1 MGLLASI
8 LSLGA
13 CGGGSGGSPDGMPAA
28 DAAPDARGPLFVEK
42 PECNATP
49 LVPFAAGRALIVS
62 SLGIG
67 AQTDGFDLDRD
78 GVRDNKL
85 AGLGPL
91 ARASIEEAFTRFDLV
106 VPFEIADLPAGA
118 ADSCIKL
125 AFYVGR
131 MKIDRDGDHR
141 LTMAGGGD
149 CNDLEAAISP
159 QAAEVAGNGRDD
171 NCNGLADEG
180 GPTDE
185 MDRDEDDV
193 SVAAGDC
200 DDTLADVGGTAE
212 ICGDGL
218 DNDCDGV
225 ADRPCNPYDAEE
237 PDRIFIEPISLEAGT
252 PKVLFTSGQVVADGS
267 TLRLSAGPSLFSVR
281 VPITGDLSLE
291 LNTIGTQVVGELVPV
306 AGVLGIRGGRVGGV
320 LDAAT
325 LDKVRGLTVEE
336 LGLTPEDSL
345 ADVIFG
351 PVLGIA
357 LALPRNGM
365 GCFMP
370 DIDVDGDGREA
381 FCDSL
386 IDDGKSKV
394 DLCIDGDGREVRD
407 AAGVDCTQ
415 AKNPDGSLRFVDGI
429 SLALTFEAV
438 PASELL
444 LVPVA
449 P

>member
-1 MGLLASI
+1 MSAI
-8 LSLGA
+8 LSLGAA
-13 CGGGSGGSPDGMPAA
+13 CGGGSGSPGPDAA
-28 DAAPDARGPLFVEK
+28 PLVDAAPDARGSLFVEK
-42 PECNATP
+42 PECNSTP
-49 LVPFAAGRALIVS
+49 LVPFAAGRALLVS

-67 AQTDGFDLDRD
+67 SQTDGFDLDHD
-78 GVRDNKL
+78 GLRDNKL

-91 ARASIEEAFTRFDLV
+91 ARASIAEAFTRFDLV
-106 VPFEIADLPAGA
+106 VPFEIADLPSAA
-118 ADSCIKL
+118 ADPCVKL

-131 MKIDRDGDHR
+131 MKVDRDADR
-141 LTMAGGGD
+141 RVTMVAGGD
-149 CNDLEAAISP
+149 CNDLEAAIGP
-159 QAAEVAGNGRDD
+159 QVAEVPGNGRDD
-171 NCNGLADEG
+171 DCDGVADQG
-180 GPTDE
+180 GPADDL
-185 MDRDEDDV
+185 DRDHDGQTV
-193 SVAAGDC
+193 SDGDC
-200 DDTLADVGGTAE
+200 DDTLADVGATAE

-225 ADRPCNPYDAEE
+225 ADRPCNPYDDED
-237 PDRIFIEPISLEAGT
+237 PDRIFVEPISLEAGT
-252 PKVLFTSGQVVADGS
+252 PKVLFTSGEVTNDGGV
-267 TLRLSAGPSLFSVR
+267 LRLVAGPSLFSVR
-281 VPITGDLSLE
+281 VPITGDLALE
-291 LNTIGTQVVGELVPV
+291 LNTIGTQVVGELVPM
-306 AGVLGIRGGRVGGV
+306 AGALGITHGRVGGV
-320 LDAAT
+320 LDAST
-325 LDKVRGLTVEE
+325 LDKVRGLTVPE

-357 LALPRNGM
+357 LALPRNPM

-386 IDDGKSKV
+386 LDDGKSKV

-407 AAGVDCTQ
+407 SAGVDCTQ

>member
-1 MGLLASI
+1 VVASV
-8 LSLGA
+8 LVLGA
-13 CGGGSGGSPDGMPAA
+13 CGGGSGGTPDAMPLPDGAA
-28 DAAPDARGPLFVEK
+28 DARGPLFVEK

-49 LVPFAAGRALIVS
+49 LQPFAAGRALIIS
-62 SLGIG
+62 ALGIG
-67 AQTDGFDLDRD
+67 AQTDGFDLDGD
-78 GVRDNKL
+78 GRRDNKL

-106 VPFEIADLPAGA
+106 VPFEIADLPAAA
-118 ADSCIKL
+118 ADPCVKL

-131 MKIDRDGDHR
+131 LKLDRDGDR
-141 LTMAGGGD
+141 RVTMAGGGD
-149 CNDLEAAISP
+149 CNDLEAAIHP
-159 QAAEVAGNGRDD
+159 QVAEVAGNGRDD
-171 NCNGLADEG
+171 DCSGVADDG
-180 GPTDE
+180 GPGDE
-185 MDRDEDDV
+185 LDRDHDGIT
-193 SVAAGDC
+193 VAAGDC

-237 PDRIFIEPISLEAGT
+237 PDRVFIEPISLEAGQ
-252 PKVLFTSGQVVADGS
+252 PKVLFTSGQVVADGAS
-267 TLRLSAGPSLFSVR
+267 FRLEAGPSVFSVR

-306 AGVLGIRGGRVGGV
+306 AGALGIRRGRVGGV

-325 LDKVRGLTVEE
+325 LDRVRGLTVEE
-336 LGLTPEDSL
+336 LGLGPEDSL

-357 LALPRNGM
+357 LALPRNDM

-381 FCDSL
+381 FCDTL
-386 IDDGKSKV
+386 VDDGKSRV

-407 AAGVDCTQ
+407 ADGVDCTQ
-415 AKNPDGSLRFVDGI
+415 AKNPDGSLRFTDGI